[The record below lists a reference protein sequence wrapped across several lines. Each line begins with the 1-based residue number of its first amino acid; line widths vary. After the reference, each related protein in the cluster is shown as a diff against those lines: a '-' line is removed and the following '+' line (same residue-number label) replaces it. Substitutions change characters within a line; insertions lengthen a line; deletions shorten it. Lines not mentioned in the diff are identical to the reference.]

1 LQNREAVEAMIK
13 FENLVIEWHSIT
25 EPGSVEPVWKL
36 QREHSATSRGPFNT
50 EPSSLSDRVQ
60 QTPPRTQRWT
70 THFTHFAVEPR
81 DLDPVAKAPR
91 FCIEWCTLS
100 GNLSIFDPHDRL
112 TAHLVVRRSKHFVNC
127 HCQSNY
133 ESQPCGH
140 RCDSLICSPGRTS
153 RASQLDQ

>member
-1 LQNREAVEAMIK
+1 MALN
-13 FENLVIEWHSIT
+13 T

-50 EPSSLSDRVQ
+50 EPRSLSDRVQ

-70 THFTHFAVEPR
+70 TQLTHFAVVPR

-100 GNLSIFDPHDRL
+100 GNLPSLTRTIALPPTLSFDD
-112 TAHLVVRRSKHFVNC
+112 
-127 HCQSNY
+127 QS
-133 ESQPCGH
+133 
-140 RCDSLICSPGRTS
+140 TS
-153 RASQLDQ
+153 F